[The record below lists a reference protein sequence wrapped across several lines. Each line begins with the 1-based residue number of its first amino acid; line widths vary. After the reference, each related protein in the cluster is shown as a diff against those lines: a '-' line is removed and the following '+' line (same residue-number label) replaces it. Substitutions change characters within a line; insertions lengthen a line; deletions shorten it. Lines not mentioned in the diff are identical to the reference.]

1 MAMADE
7 LQSFLF
13 MFQTLCR
20 SGRDATLTVDAHV
33 GEASVHLK
41 VGLCKASNKFNPS
54 TPRQN
59 RNGPSRKQRRV
70 RREEPHHAAEVGD
83 AHRKDNG
90 IVEEAVPALEIDVSA
105 EKPLESVFNQF
116 CSLQYTGK
124 SY

>member
-7 LQSFLF
+7 FQSFLF

-20 SGRDATLTVDAHV
+20 SGRDATLTVDAHA

-41 VGLCKASNKFNPS
+41 VGLGKAPNKFNPS

-59 RNGPSRKQRRV
+59 RNGPSRQQRRV
-70 RREEPHHAAEVGD
+70 RREEARRNAAEAGD

-90 IVEEAVPALEIDVSA
+90 IVEEAVHALEIDVSA
-105 EKPLESVFNQF
+105 KKALESVFN
-116 CSLQYTGK
+116 K
-124 SY
+124 